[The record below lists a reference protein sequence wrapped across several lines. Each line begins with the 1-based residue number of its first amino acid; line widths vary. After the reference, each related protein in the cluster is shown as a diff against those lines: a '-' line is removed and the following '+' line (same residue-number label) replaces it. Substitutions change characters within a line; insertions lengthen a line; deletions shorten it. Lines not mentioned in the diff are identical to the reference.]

1 MTINNPSFSTS
12 EDDSTKRSF
21 RLDMLDQRPDLALE
35 ADPIDPP
42 VAPNRLYG
50 FYNGSSDM
58 VELVITNSTGT
69 RYLRVATHR
78 D

>member
-1 MTINNPSFSTS
+1 
-12 EDDSTKRSF
+12 
-21 RLDMLDQRPDLALE
+21 MLDYVPDLAIG

-50 FYNGSSDM
+50 YYNGKSDM
-58 VELVITNSTGT
+58 VELVITNGSGT
-69 RYLRVATHR
+69 RFLRVSTYK